1 VLRIARGLLCGL
13 VLVCAAGAASA
24 ATIQVTMTGTW
35 SSVVDTAGVLDG
47 SIVAGGSFT
56 ATFVYDDQVPDS
68 DSFDGFGTY
77 LMNGSVGTLAFS
89 TGNYLFIDQGITDN
103 GVGIEDSVQGL
114 DIVALFFDRY
124 SVSGPI
130 ASGVTLAPLAYAN
143 PSFYDF
149 SETVLASD
157 RLTDIPWDASLWDT
171 NFYFFG
177 PITGRG
183 AQDFIELDGTV
194 TGMTVTTPEPSAVWL
209 LIATGGALGLC
220 RRRAR

>member
-47 SIVAGGSFT
+47 SIVAGGAFT

-68 DSFDGFGTY
+68 EPFVGIGNY
-77 LMNGSVGTLAFS
+77 LMNGATGVLSFT
-89 TGNYLFIDQGITDN
+89 TGNYSFIDQGTSNN
-103 GVGIEDSVQGL
+103 GVGTEDSVQGV
-114 DIVALFFDRY
+114 DIVGLFFDRF
-124 SVSGPI
+124 SAVGPFPV
-130 ASGVTLAPLAYAN
+130 GVGIDPFGYAN
-143 PSFYDF
+143 PTLTDY
-149 SETVLASD
+149 SETVLSSD
-157 RLTDIPWDASLWDT
+157 LLTDIPWDASLWDT

-194 TGMTVTTPEPSAVWL
+194 TGMTVTTPEPGVVWL
-209 LIATGGALGLC
+209 LIATGTALGLW